1 MTQKQKLF
9 DMPVTRELNEEETK
23 EFFDKLVRIG
33 HKEKVKELNKKYY
46 EKNTISEGTSQDDR
60 IIQLEQEKKN
70 LMKDIDELLK
80 EPKPEVQTE
89 PKPEVQ
95 SEPTGEESS
104 EDNTIENL
112 LNELEKLTVDKTK
125 KEKEIIGLEEKINKL
140 ENIVSTSSDPKRI
153 NELQKQTKELRGKL
167 ANKKIELA
175 KAKEILDKK
184 DDSVRKKIADLKGMI
199 DSQQNTIRGLEKE
212 KKENK
217 EGKKFKSQLD
227 KTQQELKNRIDELE
241 HKLNEIT
248 KSVNQ
253 TQKTRQELEKMVE
266 DSKFKLDGDKKNHI
280 KKLFEG
286 QEENDNSG
294 LEDIKYL
301 LGRKLDNKEIQ
312 ELLNKKTELVK
323 MEQELVLKI
332 LKIANPEQKRIFK

>member
-1 MTQKQKLF
+1 MTQKQELF

-23 EFFDKLVRIG
+23 EYFDILVRIG

-46 EKNTISEGTSQDDR
+46 EKNIISEGTSQDDK

-70 LMKDIDELLK
+70 LLKDIDELLK
-80 EPKPEVQTE
+80 E

-125 KEKEIIGLEEKINKL
+125 KEKEIIGLEEKIIKL

-167 ANKKIELA
+167 ANKRIELA

-212 KKENK
+212 KKENR
-217 EGKKFKSQLD
+217 EGKKLKSQLD

-241 HKLNEIT
+241 HKLNEII

-253 TQKTRQELEKMVE
+253 TQKTRQDLEKMVE
-266 DSKFKLDGDKKNHI
+266 DSKVKLGGDKKNHI
-280 KKLFEG
+280 KKLFEE

>member
-23 EFFDKLVRIG
+23 EFFDMLVRIG

-46 EKNTISEGTSQDDR
+46 EKNIISEGTSQDDR

-184 DDSVRKKIADLKGMI
+184 DDSVRKKIADLK
-199 DSQQNTIRGLEKE
+199 
-212 KKENK
+212 
-217 EGKKFKSQLD
+217 D

-323 MEQELVLKI
+323 MEQELALKI